1 MSSNINNN
9 KEIEESLKLFNI
21 DLSILTNQG
30 KKAMKKLPKMNLN
43 KIKNPFAS
51 KLKKN
56 VNINVLSGNIALS
69 IL

>member
-1 MSSNINNN
+1 
-9 KEIEESLKLFNI
+9 
-21 DLSILTNQG
+21 
-30 KKAMKKLPKMNLN
+30 MKKLPKMNLN

-56 VNINVLSGNIALS
+56 VNLNVLSGNIALS